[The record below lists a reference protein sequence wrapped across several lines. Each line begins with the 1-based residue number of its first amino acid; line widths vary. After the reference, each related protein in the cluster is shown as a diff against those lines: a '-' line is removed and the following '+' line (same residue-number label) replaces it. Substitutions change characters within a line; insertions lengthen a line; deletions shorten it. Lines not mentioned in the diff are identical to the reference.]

1 MKVATLLAAALAA
14 LAGGASG
21 KKFSPVY
28 MEPPY
33 NWVPGSDISP
43 ARILY
48 GHSEAYRQYPWYKW
62 VDLMKKQCN
71 GYPSCTSLVVYS
83 AIPQNPEQPRRW
95 FGYLFGGGG
104 IVPRD
109 LERQEDPSFNVRDSA
124 AFNAYD

>member
-21 KKFSPVY
+21 KKFTAVY

-33 NWVPGSDISP
+33 NWVPGPSISP
-43 ARILY
+43 TRVLY
-48 GHSEAYRQYPWYKW
+48 GYSEPYRLFNWNQW
-62 VDLMKKQCN
+62 VVFMKQQCN
-71 GYPSCTSLVVYS
+71 GYPPCTSVSLYS

-95 FGYLFGGGG
+95 FGYLFGGDPV
-104 IVPRD
+104 VPRD
-109 LERQEDPSFNVRDSA
+109 FQRQEDTRFNVRDSA